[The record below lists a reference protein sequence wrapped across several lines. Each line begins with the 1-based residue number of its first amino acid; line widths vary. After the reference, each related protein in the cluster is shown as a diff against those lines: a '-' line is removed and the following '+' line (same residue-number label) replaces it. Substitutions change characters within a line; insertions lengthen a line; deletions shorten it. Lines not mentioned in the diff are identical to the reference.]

1 MNNNYALFI
10 LLVFVVL
17 NNNISSSV
25 RFTEDLMNESKV
37 RDVSVGFIVQNK
49 SRIDINKD
57 EFI

>member
-10 LLVFVVL
+10 LLAFVVL

-37 RDVSVGFIVQNK
+37 RDVNVGFIVQNK

>member
-10 LLVFVVL
+10 LLAFVVL